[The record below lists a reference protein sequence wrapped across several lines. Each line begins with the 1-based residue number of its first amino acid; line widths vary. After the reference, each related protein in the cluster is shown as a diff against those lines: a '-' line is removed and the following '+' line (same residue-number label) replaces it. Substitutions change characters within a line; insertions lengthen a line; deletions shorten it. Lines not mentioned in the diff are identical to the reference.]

1 MMDKTF
7 PGQPRN
13 LKNVCFRLVQDMYME
28 HKWICLGGL
37 GGVMLT
43 DMGCVSDDTPGCLPD
58 SLHKSSHLIHQ
69 QHHEVGTVVSILQKR
84 KLGLRKVT
92 LECSG
97 KEKFLDLNL
106 AEASACSHYGTTLA
120 ISQKTL
126 FSIQENWLG

>member
-1 MMDKTF
+1 
-7 PGQPRN
+7 
-13 LKNVCFRLVQDMYME
+13 
-28 HKWICLGGL
+28 
-37 GGVMLT
+37 MLT

-92 LECSG
+92 LERSG

-126 FSIQENWLG
+126 FSVQENWLG